1 MTTEDELLQFGLAWD
16 QAMVR
21 NNTDEIGKFMS
32 DEWIIVST
40 DSGIISKSAFLSHI
54 SCGDLVHHRMDSD
67 ETNIKIYGN
76 NGIVVSRGTSAGNYK
91 GLPFEFYEWSTS
103 IFIRKNEQWLCV
115 HTMLTPAKK

>member
-76 NGIVVSRGTSAGNYK
+76 TGIVKPRNQCGE
-91 GLPFEFYEWSTS
+91 L
-103 IFIRKNEQWLCV
+103 
-115 HTMLTPAKK
+115 